1 MHQHSSKPKQFDVA
15 IIGGGPAGASVATF
29 LAQKRWRVTLIE
41 KVQHPRFHIGES
53 LLPQNLP
60 IIERLGLSHEISE
73 IGVLKPGVEFVSPQH
88 EKRKSYFFR
97 DALFPSPTYSFHVQ
111 RAEFDEILFRHAIK
125 AGVTVRENSL
135 VTETERTAAGWN
147 LSLRESGEADEVS
160 AKYLIDA
167 SGRDGFMAR
176 KHGLRTRDRKHN
188 SAALFTHY
196 KNVSPDAWETAGNIA
211 IYWFEHG
218 WIWMIPLPDGITS
231 IGAVCMP
238 DYLNT
243 RVGGLEE
250 FFEDTLR
257 LCPKALAVMKDAT
270 RVSGVTGAGN
280 YAYKAKQAFGDGY
293 LLIGDSYAFLDP
305 VFSTGVLLAMSSAE
319 RAALVVDAILGNSA
333 KAAGLKRTYQRD
345 LNRAIR
351 RITWFVVR
359 FNTPV
364 LKYLFMGSRDVL
376 GVTKSVISILS
387 GDVYRRGT
395 LGWRLGIFKIMFAVS
410 HIKIRK
416 LNKAASKRLRQL
428 PAISMPENES
438 S

>member
-188 SAALFTHY
+188 
-196 KNVSPDAWETAGNIA
+196 K
-211 IYWFEHG
+211 
-218 WIWMIPLPDGITS
+218 
-231 IGAVCMP
+231 IGRASCRE
-238 DYLNT
+238 
-243 RVGGLEE
+243 RV
-250 FFEDTLR
+250 
-257 LCPKALAVMKDAT
+257 
-270 RVSGVTGAGN
+270 
-280 YAYKAKQAFGDGY
+280 
-293 LLIGDSYAFLDP
+293 
-305 VFSTGVLLAMSSAE
+305 
-319 RAALVVDAILGNSA
+319 
-333 KAAGLKRTYQRD
+333 
-345 LNRAIR
+345 
-351 RITWFVVR
+351 
-359 FNTPV
+359 
-364 LKYLFMGSRDVL
+364 
-376 GVTKSVISILS
+376 
-387 GDVYRRGT
+387 
-395 LGWRLGIFKIMFAVS
+395 
-410 HIKIRK
+410 
-416 LNKAASKRLRQL
+416 
-428 PAISMPENES
+428 
-438 S
+438 